1 MGIFVQLSEH
11 EVASVLKVVSK
22 MITAYFA
29 KSSVVIIIFRLCR
42 QKELSYIPRTI
53 TGSAFILS
61 FE

>member
-1 MGIFVQLSEH
+1 MQLSEH

-29 KSSVVIIIFRLCR
+29 ASSVVIIIFRLCR